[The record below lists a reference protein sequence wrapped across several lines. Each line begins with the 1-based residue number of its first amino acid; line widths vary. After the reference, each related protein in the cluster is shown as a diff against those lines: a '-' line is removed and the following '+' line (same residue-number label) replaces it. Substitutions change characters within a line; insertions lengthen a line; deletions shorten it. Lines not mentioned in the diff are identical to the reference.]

1 MKITAIISEYN
12 PFHNGHKYL
21 IDKARENGTTHCIA
35 VMGGNFLQRGDCS
48 IIDKYSRAEMAVCG
62 GIDLVIEL
70 PQIYA
75 TASAERFAFGAVDTI
90 IKCGCV
96 DELAFGSECGDT
108 ELLTKA
114 AEILDNHSE
123 IQTLYKNFLKMGY
136 SHPRAMQSAIEET
149 VKNHDN
155 ISELLSKPN
164 NILAIE
170 YIKALRKSESKIDL
184 FSVKRAGVFHNE
196 LETCGKLASASAIRE
211 MVINKNNSY
220 YKYIPDKS
228 YEILQN
234 AIKDGRCPAE
244 SKNNERGI
252 LSVLRSMSADDFL
265 QIPDVTEGLEN
276 RLIKAIKQNN
286 SVPDII
292 MYVKSKR
299 YTYARISRIITCA
312 YLGINK
318 EIAALSPQYI
328 RVLALN
334 GKGAEILKVMK
345 KTAEL
350 PLVMSPA
357 KDIKKLDE
365 KGKAIFETDIRAA
378 DLHGLFTPQVQP
390 CSLDF
395 YSGVKFVGNIL

>member
-1 MKITAIISEYN
+1 M
-12 PFHNGHKYL
+12 
-21 IDKARENGTTHCIA
+21 
-35 VMGGNFLQRGDCS
+35 
-48 IIDKYSRAEMAVCG
+48 
-62 GIDLVIEL
+62 
-70 PQIYA
+70 
-75 TASAERFAFGAVDTI
+75 
-90 IKCGCV
+90 
-96 DELAFGSECGDT
+96 
-108 ELLTKA
+108 
-114 AEILDNHSE
+114 
-123 IQTLYKNFLKMGY
+123 
-136 SHPRAMQSAIEET
+136 
-149 VKNHDN
+149 
-155 ISELLSKPN
+155 
-164 NILAIE
+164 
-170 YIKALRKSESKIDL
+170 
-184 FSVKRAGVFHNE
+184 
-196 LETCGKLASASAIRE
+196 
-211 MVINKNNSY
+211 
-220 YKYIPDKS
+220 
-228 YEILQN
+228 QN